1 MTLLDKAQISIIGV
15 FNSLPLVLMTA
26 LLVLGLGLGNFGMLS
41 IAIGQIAMFPIIG
54 LIHFAL
60 KLIKIGDIGDINYSD
75 TVVLVPSNQYSKV
88 NILPSMWI
96 TQITYFF
103 SYVFFNAYDIYNDEP
118 ISSDPDYSVKVN
130 NRKTRTAMIMTWAV
144 ILGLLLIAGRWI
156 GKSEYTDILPVRIF
170 SVVFSIGL
178 GSCVA
183 FIANT
188 ISKQPNVGTQKMD
201 IFGISQQMMLI
212 PKTSEVTVC
221 QTAGSN
227 Q

>member
-1 MTLLDKAQISIIGV
+1 MTLIDTAQISIIGV
-15 FNSLPLVLMTA
+15 FNSLPLVLITT

-41 IAIGQIAMFPIIG
+41 IAIGQIVMLAITG
-54 LIHFAL
+54 LINFGFNFI
-60 KLIKIGDIGDINYSD
+60 KLGNIKYSD
-75 TVVLVPSNQYSKV
+75 TAVIVPTNTYTEV

-103 SYVFFNAYDIYNDEP
+103 SYIFFNAYDIYNDEP
-118 ISSDPDYSVKVN
+118 ITTDPDYSVKVN
-130 NRKTRTAMIMTWAV
+130 NRKTRTAMIMVWAV
-144 ILGLLLIAGRWI
+144 ILGLLLIACRWI
-156 GKSEYTDILPVRIF
+156 GKSEYTEIMPIRIF
-170 SVVFSIGL
+170 SVALSIGL
-178 GSCVA
+178 GSTVA

-201 IFGISQQMMLI
+201 IFGITQQMILI
-212 PKTSEVTVC
+212 PKTSQVTVC

>member
-54 LIHFAL
+54 LIHFVL

-103 SYVFFNAYDIYNDEP
+103 SYVFFNAYDVYNDEP

>member
-1 MTLLDKAQISIIGV
+1 MTLLDTAQISIFGV
-15 FNSLPLVLMTA
+15 FNSLPLVLITT

-41 IAIGQIAMFPIIG
+41 IAIGQIVMLAIIG
-54 LIHFAL
+54 LINFGFNFI
-60 KLIKIGDIGDINYSD
+60 KLGNIKYSD
-75 TVVLVPSNQYSKV
+75 TAVIVPTNTITEV

-118 ISSDPDYSVKVN
+118 ITTDPEYSVKVN
-130 NRKTRTAMIMTWAV
+130 NRKTRTVMIMVWAV
-144 ILGLLLIAGRWI
+144 ILGLLLIACRWI
-156 GKSEYTDILPVRIF
+156 GKSEYTEIMPIRIF
-170 SVVFSIGL
+170 SVALSIGL
-178 GSCVA
+178 GSTVA

-201 IFGISQQMMLI
+201 IFGITQQMILI